1 MSPATPTRGESERD
15 QQQAVSPPARAGAPI
30 PRAAPAESR
39 VHRPQP
45 PPVAYWL
52 SSLLT
57 LAALVAAVVGVFFP
71 GVFRDP
77 ATTAGNAQGTSLVI
91 LVVAIPAVVAGMLL
105 TAREPDSTGAPRAE
119 VVWLGALGYL
129 AYNGVIFAFDTAFNE
144 LFLAYVAMLSL
155 AVWSLV
161 VLLSHADVT
170 GIRAAFRHAA
180 AARAIAA
187 CMLAVAALFAF
198 TWLSQI
204 IPALVTHGV
213 PSPLVGTK
221 MLTSPVHVL
230 DLGFLLPV
238 TVLAAIWLW
247 QRRPWGYFLAG
258 VMLVL
263 IVIETA
269 SIATDQWFGHLHDPS
284 APLATVPMFAVFTLI
299 GLVPTVALLWHL
311 RRSDE
316 VPSSQRTLR
325 P

>member
-1 MSPATPTRGESERD
+1 MPLVTPTRGETEGQRHP
-15 QQQAVSPPARAGAPI
+15 VSPPARS
-30 PRAAPAESR
+30 RAPAANASLAQ
-39 VHRPQP
+39 HPQP
-45 PPVAYWL
+45 PLAAYRL
-52 SSLLT
+52 SSLLA
-57 LAALVAAVVGVFFP
+57 LAALVASVVGVFSL

-77 ATTAGNAQGTSLVI
+77 PMTAGNAQGTSLVI
-91 LVVAIPAVVAGMLL
+91 LVVAIPAVVVGMLW
-105 TAREPDSTGAPRAE
+105 TAREPGSTGALRAE

-161 VLLSHADVT
+161 VLLTHARMN
-170 GIRAAFRHAA
+170 GIRVAFRHAA
-180 AARAIAA
+180 TVRAIAA
-187 CMLAVAALFAF
+187 YMLAVVALFAF

-204 IPALVTHGV
+204 IPALVTHRV

-230 DLGFLLPV
+230 DLGFLLPA
-238 TVLAAIWLW
+238 TTLAAIWLW
-247 QRRPWGYFLAG
+247 QRRAWGYFLAG
-258 VMLVL
+258 VMLVMVL
-263 IVIETA
+263 IETA

-311 RRSDE
+311 HRSASFVPDDRRSRW
-316 VPSSQRTLR
+316 P
-325 P
+325 

>member
-1 MSPATPTRGESERD
+1 MPLVTPTRGETERD
-15 QQQAVSPPARAGAPI
+15 QQSLASPARAGTPV
-30 PRAAPAESR
+30 PRAALAGAQD
-39 VHRPQP
+39 HRPQP

-52 SSLLT
+52 SSLLI
-57 LAALVAAVVGVFFP
+57 LAALVAAGVGVFFP

-77 ATTAGNAQGTSLVI
+77 AMTAGNAQGSSVVI
-91 LVVAIPAVVAGMLL
+91 LVVAIPAVVVGMIW
-105 TAREPDSTGAPRAE
+105 TARARGSGSLRAE
-119 VVWLGALGYL
+119 IVWLGALGYL
-129 AYNGVIFAFDTAFNE
+129 VYNGVIFTFDTAFNE
-144 LFLAYVAMLSL
+144 LFLAYVALLSL

-180 AARAIAA
+180 AVRVIAA
-187 CMLAVAALFAF
+187 YMLAVVAIFAF

-221 MLTSPVHVL
+221 MLTSPIHVL

-238 TVLAAIWLW
+238 TALAAIWLW
-247 QRRPWGYFLAG
+247 QRRPRGYFLSG

-263 IVIETA
+263 VVIETA
-269 SIATDQWFGHLHDPS
+269 SIATDQWFGHLHDPT
-284 APLATVPMFAVFTLI
+284 APAATVTMFAVFTLI
-299 GLVPTVALLWHL
+299 GLVPTVSLIWHL

-316 VPSSQRTLR
+316 VPSGHHTRW